1 MGVPQFIFMLWS
13 DMYLS
18 VERNIPKCWA
28 VQDVFLTKQLVDSRL
43 QSKLIKNMSKSL
55 FSWVKLLKKS
65 DLISFKD
72 MKSLIVYYCFL
83 STNLLIVDFTSMI
96 RIIVSLDR
104 NHNHRGLRFKLL
116 S

>member
-1 MGVPQFIFMLWS
+1 
-13 DMYLS
+13 
-18 VERNIPKCWA
+18 
-28 VQDVFLTKQLVDSRL
+28 
-43 QSKLIKNMSKSL
+43 
-55 FSWVKLLKKS
+55 
-65 DLISFKD
+65 